1 MESNHEVPK
10 IPTPGHTKKEILY
23 RKKKKKN
30 ASIIILSL
38 QVHLK
43 VYEVNE
49 DFAARAPSTNAVK
62 PAAPLKHT

>member
-1 MESNHEVPK
+1 MRCQKFPPLV
-10 IPTPGHTKKEILY
+10 TQKKKFCIE
-23 RKKKKKN
+23 KKKKKN